1 MHRSTSNTR
10 HGFTLVELM
19 VVISIIAVLA
29 GILLVALSS
38 ATESAAKS
46 QTSST
51 LNSFAAACDTF
62 ALEHGY
68 YPSAVPMRLLGDG
81 SKMTS
86 TQNALLALMGG
97 YRVKMSNQ
105 SSGPIADEFDQ
116 FVLDSSEQG
125 FIIELTE
132 SSGTEW
138 EIAVD
143 PARISEGPFIN
154 GKPYPPYFSPKS
166 SEMKRPWSDT
176 TNHNDSDNDG
186 PKARGFNQL
195 PNLYDTWGNPV
206 IYMQQLRK
214 SGALLDG
221 QSSDPGPGGDSLV
234 LGQFSTQGLG
244 RYLEAS
250 KLGDNRQTQKQTV
263 LPGGGIIGSRIT
275 GENGNG
281 NAEEQQRWLTVALAH
296 PAFYEY
302 DPDQSSTEDLWPYG
316 TARGKY
322 VIWSPG
328 PDGVFLSHQDGPLTQ
343 DGGFDPQWEEA
354 VPDSIDS
361 FDDIIVHGGG

>member
-1 MHRSTSNTR
+1 
-10 HGFTLVELM
+10 M

-38 ATESAAKS
+38 ATESATRSK
-46 QTSST
+46 TTST

-62 ALEHGY
+62 VLEHGY
-68 YPSAVPMRLLGDG
+68 YPSAVPMRILGDG
-81 SKMTS
+81 SSITS

-97 YRVKMSNQ
+97 YRVKTNKQ
-105 SSGPIADEFDQ
+105 TSGPVFDEFNQ
-116 FVLDSSEQG
+116 FVLDSGEQG
-125 FIIELTE
+125 FIIELSDPND
-132 SSGTEW
+132 SSLEW

-154 GKPYPPYFSPKS
+154 GKPYQPYFSPKS

-176 TNHNDSDNDG
+176 TNHNDNDNDG

-195 PNLYDTWGNPV
+195 PDLYDSWGNPV

-221 QSSDPGPGGDSLV
+221 QSGEPGPGGNALE

-244 RYLEAS
+244 RYLEAT
-250 KLGDNRQTQKQTV
+250 KLGNNRQTQQQTV
-263 LPGGGIIGSRIT
+263 LPSGGIIGSRIT

-281 NAEEQQRWLTVALAH
+281 NAEEQQRWLTVVLAH
-296 PAFYEY
+296 PAFYEF
-302 DPDQSSTEDLWPYG
+302 DPDQSSTDDLWPYG
-316 TARGKY
+316 TARGNY

-343 DGGFDPQWEEA
+343 DGGFDPEWQDV
-354 VPDSIDS
+354 VPQSIES